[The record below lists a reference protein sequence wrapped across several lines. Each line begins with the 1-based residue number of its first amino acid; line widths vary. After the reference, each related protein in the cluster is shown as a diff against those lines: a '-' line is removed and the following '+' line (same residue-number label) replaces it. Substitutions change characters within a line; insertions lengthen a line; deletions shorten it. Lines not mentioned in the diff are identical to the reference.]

1 MKHVGMRIKV
11 LAKRAKGSR
20 PGRLHFSLGESN
32 TLTEAASRKAMLSE
46 KKRDGPDFDG
56 QDALKAEKKQLGRSE
71 QRKWNR
77 RIFPCCVLGV
87 GHVEWNLW
95 QRKLGDE
102 ASGWYREAGVP
113 ASLNVFVSGR
123 S

>member
-1 MKHVGMRIKV
+1 MKHVGTRITV
-11 LAKRAKGSR
+11 LEKRANASR

-56 QDALKAEKKQLGRSE
+56 QDALKAEKKQIGRSE

-77 RIFPCCVLGV
+77 RTFSCCVLGV
-87 GHVEWNLW
+87 GHVEWTLW
-95 QRKLGDE
+95 QREPGDD
-102 ASGWYREAGVP
+102 ASGWYCEAGVA